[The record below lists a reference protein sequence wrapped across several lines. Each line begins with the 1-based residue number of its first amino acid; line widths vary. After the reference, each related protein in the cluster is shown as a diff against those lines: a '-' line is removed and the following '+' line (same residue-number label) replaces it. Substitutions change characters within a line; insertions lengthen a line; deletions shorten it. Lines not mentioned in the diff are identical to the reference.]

1 MEISGRDGKVDSY
14 RDGRELFAKQRAG
27 EKRDDAGVSCLKD
40 ESETVKV
47 SVEDQKKIWKK
58 HMEKLVNGEN
68 EWSDSI
74 DSGKVGGDVR
84 IIDGEEV
91 QSEMNQVK
99 IHFYLS

>member
-1 MEISGRDGKVDSY
+1 M
-14 RDGRELFAKQRAG
+14 
-27 EKRDDAGVSCLKD
+27 
-40 ESETVKV
+40 
-47 SVEDQKKIWKK
+47 
-58 HMEKLVNGEN
+58 NGEN